1 MRGGGNENENT
12 FIDISGKPFI
22 FVDSIIQFKDDG
34 KNEYPGYNGF
44 TDYNLANSSCII
56 VRQENNIITTNTF
69 LPKSIQLYAVDEYF
83 LINRV
88 SLSGWQI
95 LDMRV
100 SWSGGT
106 TRNYTFGA
114 IMALSTVFMDST
126 VDSMSSNAQITIN
139 YRNSSNET
147 QHRNYVNTNF
157 IKVNYSNA
165 TNVYY
170 AYQPQKPDEYPNAV
184 YWNITEV
191 QLARNKN
198 ENIERLFFTQLFIMY
213 VPTGYNYI

>member
-1 MRGGGNENENT
+1 M
-12 FIDISGKPFI
+12 
-22 FVDSIIQFKDDG
+22 
-34 KNEYPGYNGF
+34 NEYPGYNGF

-56 VRQENNIITTNTF
+56 VRQDNNTITTNT

-83 LINRV
+83 LVNRV

-95 LDMRV
+95 LDMRI
-100 SWSGGT
+100 SWYGSRHS
-106 TRNYTFGA
+106 RNYTFGA

-126 VDSMSSNAQITIN
+126 VNSMSSNAQISIN
-139 YRNSSNET
+139 YCNSSNET
-147 QHRNYVNTNF
+147 LYGGYVNTNI

-170 AYQPQKPDEYPNAV
+170 AYQPQKPDEYPNAA

-198 ENIERLFFTQLFIMY
+198 ENVERLIFTQLFIMY
-213 VPTGYNYI
+213 VPTGYNYM